1 MKRKFASWVK
11 FVYVPVKEI
20 ISFLLK
26 MARNVCYHP
35 CGKYSNTKNN
45 RGSTSWNQSGRN
57 VQGSDKEAIFR
68 SQVAS
73 NSILPRMLLNEMACW
88 IQILELA
95 KYYIED
101 PGWFEDGTLVKSHWS
116 IESQQ
121 HLSDLVFK

>member
-1 MKRKFASWVK
+1 MFVIVLVENTLTPKITETARLGTSPGEMFKVATRKQYFA
-11 FVYVPVKEI
+11 
-20 ISFLLK
+20 
-26 MARNVCYHP
+26 A
-35 CGKYSNTKNN
+35 
-45 RGSTSWNQSGRN
+45 
-57 VQGSDKEAIFR
+57 
-68 SQVAS
+68 QVAS
-73 NSILPRMLLNEMACW
+73 NSILPRMLHNEMACW